1 MIWWNGKLMHS
12 QLFEGLKSESK
23 YKITE
28 GEGVEARSLAQN
40 TLRGKGDVLELQD
53 GTRKS
58 WQASLI
64 HTGMHATHTRWLVH
78 SWSTFSAKMSHGQ
91 HEHIRLTTAQ
101 TWGKPPPSP
110 L

>member
-1 MIWWNGKLMHS
+1 
-12 QLFEGLKSESK
+12 LK
-23 YKITE
+23 
-28 GEGVEARSLAQN
+28 
-40 TLRGKGDVLELQD
+40 GKGDVLELQD

>member
-1 MIWWNGKLMHS
+1 
-12 QLFEGLKSESK
+12 
-23 YKITE
+23 
-28 GEGVEARSLAQN
+28 
-40 TLRGKGDVLELQD
+40 LRGKGDVLKLQD

-58 WQASLI
+58 WQASLT

-78 SWSTFSAKMSHGQ
+78 SWNTFSARMSHGQ